1 MPEEGDSR
9 GMEGAPPRGPRCHQG
24 FSPDGCAYRR
34 RGFEKAPRRLLEG
47 SWKCEQ
53 VQPPPAVRRRRSHHD
68 HAHAGER
75 LDAAR
80 LKLAL
85 DLDWERWGGM
95 GRDGEGWG
103 GRGRDGGGR

>member
-47 SWKCEQ
+47 SWKRPIDGYAEEQ
-53 VQPPPAVRRRRSHHD
+53 S
-68 HAHAGER
+68 
-75 LDAAR
+75 
-80 LKLAL
+80 AL
-85 DLDWERWGGM
+85 ECASVSA
-95 GRDGEGWG
+95 
-103 GRGRDGGGR
+103 RGRTRSSRWYSRSQ